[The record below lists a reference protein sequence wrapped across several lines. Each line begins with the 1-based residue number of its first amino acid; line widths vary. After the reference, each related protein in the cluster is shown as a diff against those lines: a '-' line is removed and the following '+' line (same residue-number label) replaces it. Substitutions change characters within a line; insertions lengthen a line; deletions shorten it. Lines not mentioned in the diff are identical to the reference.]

1 MNDRQQTKGSEGN
14 RPDRGPMVSGCCIVQ
29 LVALLGCIW
38 TGASLGVRYA
48 HGDPPLFAVGKVL
61 LGLVLG
67 LVAGILAAIV
77 ILWIDHVTAEWPL
90 RRHERH

>member
-1 MNDRQQTKGSEGN
+1 MDDRQQAKGSEGRGPN
-14 RPDRGPMVSGCCIVQ
+14 RGPMVSGCCVVQ

-48 HGDPPLFAVGKVL
+48 HGDPPVVAVGKVV

-67 LVAGILAAIV
+67 LVAGILAAILV
-77 ILWIDHVTAEWPL
+77 LWIDHVTEEWPL
-90 RRHERH
+90 RRDGRH